1 MMKNLS
7 SGLSGCDTDLPR
19 LRQGMV
25 GAQVR
30 HKRARR
36 GFETAYLGC
45 WDGRWTTPLKPIFG
59 PSDGKLSDL
68 T

>member
-7 SGLSGCDTDLPR
+7 TGLPGCDTDLPR

-30 HKRARR
+30 HDRAR
-36 GFETAYLGC
+36 
-45 WDGRWTTPLKPIFG
+45 LK
-59 PSDGKLSDL
+59 LL
-68 T
+68 TVGVGADVERRS